1 MRAVVERADAW
12 RDTET
17 ERGFSMALGRL
28 GDPADG
34 DCLLVEAVDGDG
46 RRCARCCRFVPWGTN
61 GLSLDL
67 MRRDRDAD
75 NGTDRIHGH
84 RAACKQR
91 GGSASSGSR

>member
-1 MRAVVERADAW
+1 MREIIDRADAW

-34 DCLLVEAVDGDG
+34 DCVLVEASTPTAS
-46 RRCARCCRFVPWGTN
+46 CAPCCRFVPWGTD

-67 MRRDRDAD
+67 MRRDRAAD
-75 NGTDRIHGH
+75 NGVIEFMV
-84 RAACKQR
+84 AALIEPAPGR
-91 GGSASSGSR
+91 SASTGSR

>member
-1 MRAVVERADAW
+1 MAGSSSWPTRW

-34 DCLLVEAVDGDG
+34 RCVLVEAHDGDG
-46 RRCARCCRFVPWGTN
+46 RVRALLSFGPWGAD

-67 MRRDRDAD
+67 MRRDRAAD
-75 NGTDRIHGH
+75 NGLMEFMV
-84 RAACKQR
+84 AALMRR
-91 GGSASSGSR
+91 GAAARASSGCR